1 MGAPAQTPPCPSS
14 PLTPPFFLPPLSC
27 SKAAARFT
35 EALNRGEAAGLIQEM
50 RLNPTGPGVEPFLN
64 ALQASADEEAKKKE
78 GEGASEDK
86 MDES

>member
-14 PLTPPFFLPPLSC
+14 PLTPSFCSPPFFSL
-27 SKAAARFT
+27 KAAARFT

>member
-1 MGAPAQTPPCPSS
+1 
-14 PLTPPFFLPPLSC
+14 
-27 SKAAARFT
+27 
-35 EALNRGEAAGLIQEM
+35 M